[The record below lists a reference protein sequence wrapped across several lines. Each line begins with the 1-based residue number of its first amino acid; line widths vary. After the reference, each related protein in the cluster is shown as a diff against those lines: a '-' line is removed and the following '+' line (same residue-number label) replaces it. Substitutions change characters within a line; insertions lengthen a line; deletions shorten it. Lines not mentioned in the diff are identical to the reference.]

1 MLITLLLHPRLLFLL
16 EYSNN
21 KSQMM
26 GKKKDSSHVYCSKGE
41 YVTHEGRISDVMQR
55 LQRKIK
61 KKYEELNIY
70 VLSNTNQQ

>member
-1 MLITLLLHPRLLFLL
+1 
-16 EYSNN
+16 
-21 KSQMM
+21 M